1 MGLVA
6 ADQSESFRLLPWH
19 RPRIAVNVMAGS
31 QINQANL
38 VIRNPEIILDSVDAC
53 IYTKDPK
60 GRYTFANKRVCE
72 LFQASLQDIL
82 GKTDRDFLDVEKG
95 SRIESSDELVLMH
108 GQRVE
113 GRDTEVV
120 ASTSGAARTY
130 WTVKVPL
137 YATDGSIE
145 GLCGV
150 STDITER
157 EALRKRFNQE
167 HELLT
172 LVLDNVAAHI
182 YMKDHAGRYLY
193 ANPPVTALF
202 QRPLSSIL
210 GLTDLEIFGEEI
222 AAQLTLV
229 DARVLVDKERF
240 KVNETVE
247 VVKGDKH
254 YFVSTKVPVEREG
267 LPTSLIGFSTEI
279 TELVLI
285 HESVVF
291 RSRILEMMASGKPID
306 AILLAVVTGIET
318 LHPDMVCSILLLEDG
333 GKQLGQCVAPSLPD
347 FYNAAINGIEVQL
360 GNGSCGTAAFTGE
373 RVIVSDILTHPYWE
387 RFKELAARAGLA
399 ACWSQPIYSSTH
411 KMLGTFAMYH
421 RRIHTPDERDITLI
435 EEAAQLVGIALEKNM
450 VDVQVRNFA
459 FYDSLTQ
466 LANRRLLSDRLTM
479 ALATGQRSG
488 QHGAVMVL
496 DLDNFKPLND
506 EHGHEAGDLLL
517 IEVAQR
523 LKASVREVDT
533 VARIGGDEFVVVVNN
548 LGLDA
553 DTAQQQAMNIAQT
566 LRLSVAG
573 PYALALQP
581 EHRAD
586 TLLVEHRCTASIG
599 VTLFQDGKVGQDE
612 ILKRADLAMYR
623 AKDAGRNTICFS
635 DNTTG
640 LT

>member
-1 MGLVA
+1 M
-6 ADQSESFRLLPWH
+6 
-19 RPRIAVNVMAGS
+19 
-31 QINQANL
+31 
-38 VIRNPEIILDSVDAC
+38 IRNPEVILDSVDAC
-53 IYTKDPK
+53 IYTKDAK
-60 GRYTFANKRVCE
+60 RRYTFANKSVCE

-82 GKTDRDFLDVEKG
+82 GKTDRDFLDVEKS

-113 GRDTEVV
+113 GRDEEVV
-120 ASTSGAARTY
+120 ASTGAARSY

-137 YATDGSIE
+137 YAADGSIE

-157 EALRKRFNQE
+157 EALRKCFNQE

-172 LVLDNVAAHI
+172 LVFDNVDAHI

-202 QRPLSSIL
+202 QRPLSRIL
-210 GLTDLEIFGEEI
+210 GLSDLEIFGEEL
-222 AAQLTLV
+222 AAQMMLV
-229 DARVLVDKERF
+229 DARVLVDKERV
-240 KVNETVE
+240 KVNETIE
-247 VVKGDKH
+247 IVKGDKRH
-254 YFVSTKVPVEREG
+254 FVSTKVPVEREG

-285 HESVVF
+285 HEAVVF
-291 RSRILEMMASGKPID
+291 RSRILEMMASGKPIE
-306 AILLAVVTGIET
+306 AILLAVVTGIEK
-318 LHPDMVCSILLLEDG
+318 LHPDTVCSILLLEDG
-333 GKQLGQCVAPSLPD
+333 GKQLGQGIAPSLPD
-347 FYNAAINGIEVQL
+347 FYNAAINGIKVQL

-387 RFKELAARAGLA
+387 SYQALAARAGVA

-411 KMLGTFAMYH
+411 KVLGTFAIYH
-421 RRIHTPDERDITLI
+421 RRIHTPDETDITLI
-435 EEAAQLVGIALEKNM
+435 EEAAQLVSIALEKSM
-450 VDVQVRNFA
+450 MDIQVRNFA

-466 LANRRLLSDRLTM
+466 LANRRLLSDRLAM
-479 ALATGQRSG
+479 AMATGQRSG

-517 IEVAQR
+517 IEVSKR
-523 LKASVREVDT
+523 LKASVREIDT

-553 DTAQQQAMNIAQT
+553 DTARQQAMSIAQT
-566 LRLSVAG
+566 LRLSVAE
-573 PYALALQP
+573 PYVLALQH

-586 TLLVEHRCTASIG
+586 TLVEHRCSASIG
-599 VTLFQDGKVGQDE
+599 VTLFQDGKVGQEE

-623 AKDAGRNTICFS
+623 AKDAGRNTISLS
-635 DNTTG
+635 DNP
-640 LT
+640 